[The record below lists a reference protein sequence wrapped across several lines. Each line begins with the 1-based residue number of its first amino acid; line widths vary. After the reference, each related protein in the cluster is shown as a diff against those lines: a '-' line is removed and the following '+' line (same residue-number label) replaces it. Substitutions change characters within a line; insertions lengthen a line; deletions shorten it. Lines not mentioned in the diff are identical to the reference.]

1 MADPKRIIDQ
11 LKSHVGVRDK
21 IPNTAISSEEL
32 GPYNYSPAAI
42 GDAEEFWSATRNR
55 LHTIPINIEAPPE
68 FFEVLE
74 REDGDLLGS
83 LLDKT
88 REVIL
93 ALFNAT
99 MHNGAEQTLDDVI
112 KAIWFR
118 SSLMWVD
125 VLLTDDVVNERA
137 RQSIRL
143 VWREK
148 EDQRAAQDL
157 ISHLK
162 TDAFQEHTR
171 LVNVYIRSPLLTGGK
186 PRKEPT

>member
-1 MADPKRIIDQ
+1 MADPRRIIDQ
-11 LKSHVGVRDK
+11 LKAHVGVRDK

-32 GPYNYSPAAI
+32 GPYSYSPAAI

-55 LHTIPINIEAPPE
+55 LHTIPINVEAPPE
-68 FFEVLE
+68 FFAILE
-74 REDGDLLGS
+74 KEDGNLMGS

-88 REVIL
+88 REVIH
-93 ALFNAT
+93 ALFEAAMCT
-99 MHNGAEQTLDDVI
+99 RSDPKLGDII

-118 SSLMWVD
+118 SALMWVD
-125 VLLTDDVVNERA
+125 VLLTNDVVNEKA

-157 ISHLK
+157 LSHLK
-162 TDAFQEHTR
+162 TDAFDQTR
-171 LVNVYIRSPLLTGGK
+171 LVNVYIRAPQLTGET